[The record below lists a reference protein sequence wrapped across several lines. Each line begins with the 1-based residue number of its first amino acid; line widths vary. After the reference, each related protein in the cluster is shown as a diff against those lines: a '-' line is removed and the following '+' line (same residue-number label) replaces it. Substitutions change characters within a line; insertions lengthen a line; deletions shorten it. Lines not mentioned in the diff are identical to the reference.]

1 MEKLVLIARYLL
13 GIIFFVFGLNGFL
26 HFIPQPPLST
36 EAMTFFGGLMAAPYF
51 FPLLKGLEVISG
63 LMLLSNKYVSLALA
77 LLAPIVV
84 NIFLYHIT
92 LDIAGGGA
100 AYLATILTAY
110 LISKNWSSYT
120 NLFKA

>member
-1 MEKLVLIARYLL
+1 MEKITLISRYLL
-13 GIIFFVFGLNGFL
+13 GFIFFVFGLNGFL
-26 HFIPQPPLST
+26 QFLPQPPMSP
-36 EAMTFFGGLMAAPYF
+36 EAITFFGGLAAAPYF

-92 LDIAGGGA
+92 MDFAGGGA
-100 AYLATILTAY
+100 AYLTTLLTAL
-110 LISKNWSSYT
+110 LIKNNWNSYKY
-120 NLFKA
+120 LFKA